1 MICGGKS
8 CGERGVDANTDTD
21 AGERLNRKKPLFWL
35 QKRYKTKATE
45 NREMLTKPIQGK
57 LT

>member
-1 MICGGKS
+1 M

-21 AGERLNRKKPLFWL
+21 AGERLNRKKLLFWL

-45 NREMLTKPIQGK
+45 NQEMLTKPIQG
-57 LT
+57 LTNLNLEH